1 MLVHLFH
8 LLTIPMVATT
18 SNIRVIRILE
28 AKPCEQICYDLLTS
42 LNGNVYMSY
51 WIFVGCL
58 TILSLPII

>member
-51 WIFVGCL
+51 
-58 TILSLPII
+58 